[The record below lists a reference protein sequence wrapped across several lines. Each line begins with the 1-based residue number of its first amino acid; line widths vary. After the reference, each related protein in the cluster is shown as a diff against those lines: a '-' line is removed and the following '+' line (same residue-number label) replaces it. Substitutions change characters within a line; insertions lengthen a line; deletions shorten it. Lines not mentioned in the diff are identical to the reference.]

1 MTVESLLKKLD
12 AGINIILKDTHDRTL
27 INFIYRGHT
36 EMFDSAFLNREVNI
50 FRTNCSGTVIV
61 NLEDTKND

>member
-12 AGINIILKDTHDRTL
+12 GETNIILRNTNGKSIITFVYKGSID
-27 INFIYRGHT
+27 
-36 EMFDSAFLNREVNI
+36 MFDSTFLSREVEL
-50 FRTNCSGTVIV
+50 FRINNNGIVIV

>member
-12 AGINIILKDTHDRTL
+12 VDTNIILKDTHDKTL
-27 INFIYRGHT
+27 INLIYRGHT
-36 EMFDSAFLNREVNI
+36 EMFDSTFLNREVNI

>member
-1 MTVESLLKKLD
+1 M
-12 AGINIILKDTHDRTL
+12 ILKDTHDRTL